1 LAAGSHWQYLGVAA
15 LTEEIYGHQLALAN
29 LVIEFGGVR
38 NPDKV
43 VSSWLDNNRDLV
55 EPTERLLSKLWSTD
69 INVLRMI
76 AVASRSLNTAT
87 GGGD

>member
-1 LAAGSHWQYLGVAA
+1 
-15 LTEEIYGHQLALAN
+15 LAN
-29 LVIEFGGVR
+29 LVIESGGVR

-69 INVLRMI
+69 INDLSMI
-76 AVASRSLNTAT
+76 AVASRSLSTVT
-87 GGGD
+87 GDGD